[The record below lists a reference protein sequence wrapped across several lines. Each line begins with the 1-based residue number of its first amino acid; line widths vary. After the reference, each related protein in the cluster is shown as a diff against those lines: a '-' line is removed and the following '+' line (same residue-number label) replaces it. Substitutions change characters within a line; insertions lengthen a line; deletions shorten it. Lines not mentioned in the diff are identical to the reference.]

1 MTLWGKWRIIE
12 YMNESCRKHLEPY
25 LRAGEALL
33 WSGRPIM
40 QWWDDRNAL
49 WIGLGALLLVL
60 ACSFALVDPNTL
72 MISPEI
78 FITMVLLGL
87 IGVVGLPFVR
97 YRQKRHMVYG
107 LTNERAIVLTRRGV
121 KSYPLKPYMVVEH
134 EPAQG
139 GSPGKLMFAHKEF
152 LCYPVDDI
160 KEGFLNLADTA
171 PLLQLLREHVGPQL
185 FARDMPA
192 GDREAAE
199 QELAVRIARHP
210 LCACMR
216 FAVDAALVLFVVH
229 SMYYAFSRRV
239 DIGAFSRRVDIGNC
253 IGAYIE
259 AGLVGVMLC
268 WFLLGPAWQRVRVF
282 LLGRRL
288 VKAGKAN

>member
-1 MTLWGKWRIIE
+1 MNTEDQTRIS
-12 YMNESCRKHLEPY
+12 NC

-33 WSGRPIM
+33 WSGSPVKG
-40 QWWDDRNAL
+40 WWDDRNAP
-49 WIGLGALLLVL
+49 WMGLGALSLVL
-60 ACSFALVDPNTL
+60 VCSLALVDPHVWVDIPHIT
-72 MISPEI
+72 
-78 FITMVLLGL
+78 ITMVLLGL
-87 IGVVGLPFVR
+87 IGVVGVPFVR
-97 YRQKRHMVYG
+97 YWKKRHMVYG
-107 LTNERAIVLTRRGV
+107 LTNERAIVLTRRGE

-134 EPAQG
+134 KPAQG

-185 FARDMPA
+185 FAGDMPA

-216 FAVDAALVLFVVH
+216 FAMDVALAILVVH
-229 SMYYAFSRRV
+229 SIYYTISRRA
-239 DIGAFSRRVDIGNC
+239 DIGSC
-253 IGAYIE
+253 IE
-259 AGLVGVMLC
+259 ASMVGVMFCCYLR
-268 WFLLGPAWQRVRVF
+268 PAWQRVRVF